1 MSALDT
7 NGVLEGV
14 VVLDLTQMLAGPFC
28 TMLLAD
34 HGADVIKVEPP
45 GGDMSRAMGPFLPED
60 TGRMQGGYFHS
71 INRNKRS
78 VVLDLKNDDDRS
90 AFLAL
95 VDEADVVVENYRA
108 GVMERLGLGFETL
121 RERNRQLVYAAIR
134 GFGDHRTGA
143 SPYGD
148 WPAFDIVAQAMSG
161 FMAMTGPPGEPMK
174 AGPGVGDLV
183 PGLFCA
189 FGIVCAVRH
198 AERSGEGQF
207 LDVSMYD
214 AMLALCE
221 RSVYR
226 WSFGGAVSRPEGNDH
241 PLVSPFSVYQA
252 ADGWMALGCPTDTQW
267 RELVAVMGRPE
278 LASDPRFLTNESRVA
293 HGTALREE
301 ITAWTATMSKHE
313 LAALLGGRVP
323 CGPVNDITDI
333 VADPHVAARD
343 MLPEIDL
350 PGLARRAAIA
360 GVPVH
365 FAATPGAVR
374 RPGPGLGEHTSEV
387 FDQFGII
394 RVHGLGEES
403 T

>member
-14 VVLDLTQMLAGPFC
+14 VVLDLTQMLAGPYC

-34 HGADVIKVEPP
+34 HGADVIKIEPP
-45 GGDMSRAMGPFLPED
+45 GGDMSRAMGPYLPED
-60 TGRMQGGYFHS
+60 ETRTQGGYFHS

-78 VVLDLKNDDDRS
+78 VVLDLKNADDCAS
-90 AFLAL
+90 FLAL
-95 VDEADVVVENYRA
+95 VDTADVVVENFRA

-121 RERNRQLVYAAIR
+121 HARNPRLVYAAIR
-134 GFGDHRTGA
+134 GFGDQRTGV

-174 AGPGVGDLV
+174 AGPGIGDLV
-183 PGLFCA
+183 PGLMCA

-198 AERSGEGQF
+198 AEHSGEGQF
-207 LDVSMYD
+207 LDVAMYD

-267 RELVAVMGRPE
+267 RELLAVMERVD
-278 LASDPRFLTNESRVA
+278 LAGDPRFISNEDRVA
-293 HGTALREE
+293 NAHALREI
-301 ITAWTATMSKHE
+301 ITAWSATKSKHE
-313 LAALLGGRVP
+313 LARQLGGRVP
-323 CGPVNDITDI
+323 CGPVNDITDV
-333 VADPHVAARD
+333 VADPHIAARD

-350 PGLARRAAIA
+350 PGLGRRAALA
-360 GVPVH
+360 GVPIH
-365 FAATPGAVR
+365 FAATPGRVR
-374 RPGPGLGEHTSEV
+374 QAGPRLGEHTAEV
-387 FDQFGII
+387 FEQFGLV
-394 RVHGLGEES
+394 RVRGLGEES
-403 T
+403 V